1 MDLSAYFASLNLLN
15 LLSRM
20 PAAVAQGLI
29 WGLMALGVEY
39 CVDRFFRAAWQ
50 PTWSLVMV
58 VICVG
63 LIIPLRVV
71 RRVPS
76 LREEA
81 RRRFNM

>member
-1 MDLSAYFASLNLLN
+1 MSLSAYFGSLSVAN

-20 PAAVAQGLI
+20 PAAAAQGMI

-39 CVDRFFRAAWQ
+39 CMDRFFRAAWQ
-50 PTWSLVMV
+50 PTWSLVVV

>member
-1 MDLSAYFASLNLLN
+1 MSLSAYFGSLSVAN

-20 PAAVAQGLI
+20 PAAAAQGMI

-39 CVDRFFRAAWQ
+39 CMDRFFRAAWQ
-50 PTWSLVMV
+50 PTWSLVVV

-63 LIIPLRVV
+63 LIIPLRIV

>member
-1 MDLSAYFASLNLLN
+1 MQIAAYFASLDPVNLIKSL
-15 LLSRM
+15 
-20 PAAVAQGLI
+20 PGGTAQGII

-39 CVDRFFRAAWQ
+39 CMDRFFRAAWQ
-50 PTWSLVMV
+50 PTWSLVVV

-63 LIIPLRVV
+63 LIIPLRIV

>member
-1 MDLSAYFASLNLLN
+1 MSLSAYFGSLSVAN

-20 PAAVAQGLI
+20 PAAAAQGMI

-39 CVDRFFRAAWQ
+39 CMDRFFRAAWQ
-50 PTWSLVMV
+50 PTWSLVVV

-81 RRRFNM
+81 RRRFDM

>member
-39 CVDRFFRAAWQ
+39 CMDRFFRAAWQ
-50 PTWSLVMV
+50 PTWSLVVV